1 MIGLIQKAYMEGHR
15 ALPLTA
21 SLFAHTD
28 MGIENF
34 PFDLFIDESH
44 GLEFMISEHPLQD
57 GAVIT
62 DHVTQ
67 KLRQCKIT
75 GMFTNHSVR
84 RNRGNTETISI
95 AGYEDAQP
103 LENVA
108 RQKYTDLEDLAKRRE
123 PVRLVTSL
131 IAYPKMLIKSIK
143 TSRDDKSGESIKFT
157 MTLTEF
163 KTVQLFNVS
172 SDLVYGQGSMKDAVD
187 RLTANVKKGG
197 LTSGTVH
204 EVNKLFKM
212 LGAQ

>member
-21 SLFAHTD
+21 SLFARTD

-34 PFDLFIDESH
+34 PFDLYIDESH
-44 GLEFMISEHPLQD
+44 GLDFKISEHPLQD

-67 KLRQCKIT
+67 QLRQCKIT

-143 TSRDDKSGESIKFT
+143 TRRDDKSGESIKFT

-172 SDLVYGQGSMKDAVD
+172 SDLVYGQGSMKEAVD

-197 LTSGTVH
+197 LTSGTVQ

>member
-1 MIGLIQKAYMEGHR
+1 MIGLIQKAFMEGHR

-21 SLFAHTD
+21 SLFARTD

-44 GLEFMISEHPLQD
+44 GLDFKISEHPLQD

-67 KLRQCKIT
+67 QLRQCKIT

-84 RNRGNTETISI
+84 RNIGNTETISI
-95 AGYEDAQP
+95 AGYEDAKP
-103 LENVA
+103 IENVA
-108 RQKYTDLEDLAKRRE
+108 RRKYIALEELAKLRQ

-131 IAYPKMLIKSIK
+131 IAYPRMLIKSIK
-143 TSRDDKSGESIKFT
+143 TSRNEKDGESIKFT

-172 SDLVYGQGSMKDAVD
+172 SDFVYEEGSMKDAVD

-197 LTSGTVH
+197 LTSGTVQK
-204 EVNKLFKM
+204 VNEMFST
-212 LGAQ
+212 LGVQ